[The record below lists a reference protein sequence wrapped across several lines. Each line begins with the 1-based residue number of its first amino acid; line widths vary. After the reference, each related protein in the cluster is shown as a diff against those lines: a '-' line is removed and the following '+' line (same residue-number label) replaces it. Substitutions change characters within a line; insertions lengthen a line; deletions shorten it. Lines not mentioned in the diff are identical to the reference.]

1 MTTAAISKPE
11 IRTRKM
17 KFDFEDVNS
26 LNYWNGNSIVSSFF
40 AAMSATFPLGEKEF
54 IESVRMY
61 KDRISDPELQKEIK
75 AFIGQ
80 EGHHSFQHRQL
91 NDSFEKQGWDTHRIE
106 DKLRNKLALYARHF
120 SPETRLART
129 VCFEHITAIMSEF
142 MLGNPDIFEGIPE
155 ELTSLLLWHSV
166 EEIEHKSVAFD
177 VYETVVA
184 DRAKLRRQMVVV
196 TIDFTITMLYYQ
208 IMAHVWARSLPSWS
222 DIKGALSFF
231 FGKKGMLK
239 TIVEP
244 YMRFYQK
251 DFTPWDEDDSE
262 LIDAWKASKYASNEI
277 LPTAPTSEAS
287 ISEASITETS
297 ITDAS
302 ANDDSINRAAAI

>member
-1 MTTAAISKPE
+1 MPTAAISKPE

-17 KFDFEDVNS
+17 KFNFEEVTS
-26 LNYWNGNSIVSSFF
+26 SNYWNGNSLVSSFF

-54 IESVRMY
+54 IEAVRMY

-129 VCFEHITAIMSEF
+129 VCFEHITAIMAEF
-142 MLGNPDIFEGIPE
+142 MLGNQDIFDGISE
-155 ELTSLLLWHSV
+155 ELTSLFLWHAV

-177 VYETVVA
+177 VYEIAVA
-184 DRAKLRRQMVVV
+184 DRAKLRRQMVIV

-208 IMAHVWARSLPSWS
+208 LMAHVWARSLPSWS
-222 DIKGALSFF
+222 DIKGAWSFF

-239 TIVEP
+239 KMAEP

-251 DFTPWDEDDSE
+251 DFTPWGEDNSE

-277 LPTAPTSEAS
+277 LPTTHTSEAS
-287 ISEASITETS
+287 ISETSITEV
-297 ITDAS
+297 S
-302 ANDDSINRAAAI
+302 ANDDSINRTAAI